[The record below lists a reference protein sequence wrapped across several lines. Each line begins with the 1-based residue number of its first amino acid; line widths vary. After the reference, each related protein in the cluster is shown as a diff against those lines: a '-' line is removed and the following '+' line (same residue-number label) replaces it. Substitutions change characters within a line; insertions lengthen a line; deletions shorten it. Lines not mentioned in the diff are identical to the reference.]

1 MIKWRVSLSG
11 DPKYIHAKGDSARVY
26 GLNWLAQREDKCFVV
41 LVEGESCTWTL
52 LHCDYPVLGIPG
64 ASNAEKLEL
73 VHIRDVPYIYIVQ
86 ERDDAGCQFVDG
98 LTKRLRALHW
108 VGDVFILQPPE
119 GIKDTNDWY
128 KSDPD
133 GFKPCFEKALE
144 DAAPLDYF
152 PDPFKGAI
160 LDCGSFLQE
169 DIRRPNNLLG
179 DGVLTEGCLAV
190 LYGVPGTGKSWALLQ
205 QAVAIATGSVW
216 FGFPTVRTRVA
227 YLNLELPGYYLKER
241 VQTILR
247 ASEIPDDLFLI
258 SQPFLTGRIDVLN
271 PDHILGFKRMIK
283 NHGIRLLILDA
294 FSRIHTAD
302 EISGQQ
308 MGEVMGACDELRFE
322 TKSAVELC
330 HHERKG
336 QTSRGSAGDSDID
349 ALRGHSRL
357 LSDPQTLIRLRE
369 VKKRLRLAFTK
380 LNLGPPVDGIWLARR
395 EDGTFEV
402 TEEPPDKSMERE
414 ENIEALE
421 NAGREA
427 GAAGLTVAKAQAL
440 MPHRRGENTV
450 HNIFKDLGF
459 KKVGSGRTTTWV
471 FKGQNESRN

>member
-1 MIKWRVSLSG
+1 
-11 DPKYIHAKGDSARVY
+11 
-26 GLNWLAQREDKCFVV
+26 
-41 LVEGESCTWTL
+41 
-52 LHCDYPVLGIPG
+52 
-64 ASNAEKLEL
+64 
-73 VHIRDVPYIYIVQ
+73 
-86 ERDDAGCQFVDG
+86 
-98 LTKRLRALHW
+98 
-108 VGDVFILQPPE
+108 
-119 GIKDTNDWY
+119 
-128 KSDPD
+128 
-133 GFKPCFEKALE
+133 
-144 DAAPLDYF
+144 
-152 PDPFKGAI
+152 
-160 LDCGSFLQE
+160 
-169 DIRRPNNLLG
+169 
-179 DGVLTEGCLAV
+179 
-190 LYGVPGTGKSWALLQ
+190 
-205 QAVAIATGSVW
+205 
-216 FGFPTVRTRVA
+216 VA